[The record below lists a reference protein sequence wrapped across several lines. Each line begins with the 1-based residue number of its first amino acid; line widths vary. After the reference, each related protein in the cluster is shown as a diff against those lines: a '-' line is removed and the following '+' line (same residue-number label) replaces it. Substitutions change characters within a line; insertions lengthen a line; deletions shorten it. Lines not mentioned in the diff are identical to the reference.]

1 MNPPTSASYVA
12 GCRCPV
18 RCTGWHNARSLAR
31 HLRRHGGPAQATT
44 APNQATSVTAAA
56 FGPGYTLSGPSMGS
70 ALTPNDPGGIAFWTG
85 VAGIGG
91 LAYLRHTL
99 PGNMKKTFDLILIFS
114 VLWAPAKGLA
124 KCVVARHSSQD
135 DGIAKDIDQAASIV
149 L

>member
-1 MNPPTSASYVA
+1 MPGLSLGTFGGTA
-12 GCRCPV
+12 
-18 RCTGWHNARSLAR
+18 AR
-31 HLRRHGGPAQATT
+31 PQATT
-44 APNQATSVTAAA
+44 APNQATSGTAAA

-99 PGNMKKTFDLILIFS
+99 PSNMKKTFDLILIFS

-124 KCVVARHSSQD
+124 KCVVARHSAQD
-135 DGIAKDIDQAASIV
+135 SGVAQDIAQAASII